1 MTNPNGEAAPI
12 ILDSLIINA
21 TTINLA
27 DSFGVD
33 SKSEVIVTDVVDV
46 ELSDIPADAT
56 FDMIP
61 Y

>member
-1 MTNPNGEAAPI
+1 MTNPNVEATPI

-21 TTINLA
+21 TTINLV

-33 SKSEVIVTDVVDV
+33 SKSEEIVTDVVDV
-46 ELSDIPADAT
+46 ELLDIPADAT

-61 Y
+61 